1 MKLATQIIL
10 AGLTLGFAMTDA
22 TAQPAPWAMAIHGG
36 AGTISRDEPAA
47 EIAAR
52 REALTAAL
60 EAGRKILE
68 EGGQALDCVETV
80 IRLLEDRPEF
90 NAGRGA
96 VYTHDGSHQLDAS
109 IMDGRT
115 LAGGAVANVS
125 TVANPISL
133 ARLVMEK
140 SRHVLLMGEGA
151 EQFAVEMGIPPV
163 GQEYFHTDHRY
174 RQLQEALENDDYG
187 LVGKIEW
194 KYGTVGCVVLDT
206 HGNLAAGTSTGGMTN
221 KRFGRVGDSPV
232 VGAGNYADNRSCAI
246 SCTGTGEVFLQH
258 TVARSVAAMMQYGE
272 QSLERAAKTMIHDEL
287 SKGDGGLIAVSKDGV
302 IVMEYNSEGM
312 YRGAADSSGRFDIA
326 IWDE

>member
-1 MKLATQIIL
+1 MKFASRFVL
-10 AGLTLGFAMTDA
+10 AGLALGLAMSDA
-22 TAQPAPWAMAIHGG
+22 AAQTERWALAIHGG

-47 EIAAR
+47 EITAR

-60 EAGRKILE
+60 AAGQKILE
-68 EGGQALDCVETV
+68 EGGQALDCVEMV

-90 NAGRGA
+90 NAGKGA
-96 VYTHDGSHQLDAS
+96 VFTHDGSHQLDAS

-115 LAGGAVANVS
+115 LLGGAVANVS

-140 SRHVLLMGEGA
+140 SRHVLLMGKGA
-151 EQFAVEMGIPPV
+151 EQFALEMGIPAV

-174 RQLQEALENDDYG
+174 NQLQEALENDDYG
-187 LVGKIEW
+187 LAGKIEW

-206 HGNLAAGTSTGGMTN
+206 QGNLAAGTSTGGMTN
-221 KRFGRVGDSPV
+221 KRFGRVGDSPI

-258 TVARSVAAMMQYGE
+258 TVARSVAAMMQYGD
-272 QSLERAAKTMIHDEL
+272 QSLEHAVKHMIHDEL
-287 SKGDGGLIAVSKDGV
+287 SEGDGGLIAVSKDGE
-302 IVMEYNSEGM
+302 IVMEYNSQGM
-312 YRGAADSSGRFDIA
+312 YRGAADSSGRFDVA